1 VGCGG
6 TGGTVGPLSTIDPPP
21 PPPPPPE
28 WADQPTRQ
36 GAEPRHARRRRS
48 ALRTPALVDRMDVAD
63 DADGRVA
70 IFSVAEPRRASQIV
84 SPPPRPDETT
94 APTRL
99 GQMLDSPYAVVVI
112 AGVLVVILV
121 LGLMFSRH

>member
-1 VGCGG
+1 
-6 TGGTVGPLSTIDPPP
+6 
-21 PPPPPPE
+21 
-28 WADQPTRQ
+28 
-36 GAEPRHARRRRS
+36 
-48 ALRTPALVDRMDVAD
+48 MDVAD

-70 IFSVAEPRRASQIV
+70 IFSVPEPRRSSHIV
-84 SPPPRPDETT
+84 SSPPGAEEATV
-94 APTRL
+94 PTRV